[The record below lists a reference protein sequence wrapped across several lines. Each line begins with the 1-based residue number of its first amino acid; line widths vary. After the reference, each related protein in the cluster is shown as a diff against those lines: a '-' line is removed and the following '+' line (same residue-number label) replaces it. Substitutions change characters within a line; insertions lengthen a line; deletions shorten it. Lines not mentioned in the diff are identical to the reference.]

1 MNEYFFVSFLLFRFC
16 VVLFWSQNA
25 YYRQQRQQTRNSSSV
40 RLMESLIRVSQA
52 HARLMFRDDVSELD
66 AIVSIHLVSRSISSV
81 SVFGKNLHDTVAH
94 TPWELILEF
103 SEAEDVSVSQE
114 VFPDSPADYFS
125 RIKEVVFNM
134 LGYRPSHKLSLVA
147 DRSRQGSSHTKDD
160 DDGIHRELQADP
172 QRAAGKATSLKT
184 NEIPTVAPFQTSN
197 GASPVETLNVGEKRA
212 RMTLD
217 DSDKSSKLARSSAV
231 HPSVTNVS
239 FLAMVEDFDSGLED

>member
-81 SVFGKNLHDTVAH
+81 SVF
-94 TPWELILEF
+94 
-103 SEAEDVSVSQE
+103 AEDVSVSQE

-239 FLAMVEDFDSGLED
+239 FLAMVEDFYSGLED